1 MLSHFFAPC
10 ASRLRNFT
18 VRLALLGL
26 APLGFAQEEVPP
38 RVPEHDLER
47 LEALLQDLRSLGP
60 SIWEAKLARVERR
73 IADHRARAAQLRAQI
88 EELTAELARTEA
100 RAGAA
105 EGELAELRA
114 LAQHVHPGELPA
126 VSVRAKAAPASEA
139 TIQVARA
146 DAPASG
152 APSAEGAPPATP
164 PMPAPTPMPAPQ
176 PVPNFA
182 EHVLPIFEA
191 ACTVCHDDADAKGG
205 QDLST
210 YEATLR
216 GGSSGATVVA
226 GNADGSRLYRLSA
239 HLEEPFMP
247 KGRSQLGARE
257 LETLKRWIDG
267 GAPRDAAAAAAA
279 QKAAEEAAASEGKRK
294 EESPA
299 EAASAASGAATPL
312 ALDLPFHALRFA
324 ELPAPLAALAHAPTA
339 PLLAAAGVEQV
350 LLVDARTREILG
362 ALPFP
367 GRVTRLQFS
376 RDGARLLAAGGDA
389 NSGGRAVLFDVQ
401 SGAVVTTAKQG
412 RDQLFAAALS
422 PGQSLL
428 ALGGPTRRVQ
438 ALRTADGEAL
448 YEIRAHGDWVLGCA
462 FSADGNYLAT
472 GDRGG
477 AAFVWQADTGRDV
490 SSLRGHE
497 GALAGL
503 AFCGEANVLVSLGED
518 GFACGWDVERG
529 TRTWRTRVGDPPGT
543 ALASLEDGSVLAS
556 AGKGALV
563 RLAAKDG
570 KPQGQPL
577 PELGTWIASLA
588 VSTDGRSAYAG
599 TATGEL
605 VIVDLAERKVLTR
618 ASLVPLGN
626 APTGDAPKG

>member
-1 MLSHFFAPC
+1 MLSHPLALR
-10 ASRLRNFT
+10 ASRSLSFALL
-18 VRLALLGL
+18 LALVGL
-26 APLGFAQEEVPP
+26 APSGLAQEEAPP
-38 RVPEHDLER
+38 RVPEHELER
-47 LEALLQDLRSLGP
+47 LEALLHDLRALGP
-60 SIWEAKLARVERR
+60 TIWEAKLARVERR

-88 EELTAELARTEA
+88 EELSAELARTEA

-105 EGELAELRA
+105 EGELTELRA

-126 VSVRAKAAPASEA
+126 VSVRAKATLASDPA
-139 TIQVARA
+139 IQVARA
-146 DAPASG
+146 DAPATG
-152 APSAEGAPPATP
+152 APSAESAAPAVPPA
-164 PMPAPTPMPAPQ
+164 PMPTPMPAPQ

-205 QDLST
+205 QDLSS

-216 GGSSGATVVA
+216 GGSSGATVLA

-267 GAPRDAAAAAAA
+267 GAPRDAAAAVAA
-279 QKAAEEAAASEGKRK
+279 QKAAEAAAASEGKRK
-294 EESPA
+294 EEAPA
-299 EAASAASGAATPL
+299 EIAGAEAELATAL
-312 ALDLPFHALRFA
+312 ALDLPFHALRTA
-324 ELPAPLAALAHAPTA
+324 ELPAPLAALAHSPIE
-339 PLLAAAGVEQV
+339 PLLAAAGVEQI
-350 LLVDARTREILG
+350 LLVDARSREILG

-389 NSGGRAVLFDVQ
+389 SSGGRALLFDVK
-401 SGAVVTTAKQG
+401 SGAVVTAAKQG

-438 ALRTADGEAL
+438 ALRTAGGEEL
-448 YEIRAHGDWVLGCA
+448 YELRAHGDWILGCA

-497 GALAGL
+497 GALASL
-503 AFCGEANVLVSLGED
+503 AFCGEANTLVTLGED

-529 TRTWRTRVGDPPGT
+529 TRTWRARVGEPPGT
-543 ALASLEDGSVLAS
+543 ALSPLEDGSVLAS

-588 VSTDGRSAYAG
+588 VSSDGRSAYAG

-605 VIVDLAERKVLTR
+605 VVVDLGERKIR
-618 ASLVPLGN
+618 ARAPLVPLGN
-626 APTGDAPKG
+626 PPTSDAPRG

>member
-1 MLSHFFAPC
+1 MLSHLLAPC
-10 ASRLRNFT
+10 ASRFRNLA

-26 APLGFAQEEVPP
+26 APIGFAQEEAPP
-38 RVPEHDLER
+38 RVPEHELER
-47 LEALLQDLRSLGP
+47 LEALLQDLRALGP

-73 IADHRARAAQLRAQI
+73 IADHRARATQLRAQI

-126 VSVRAKAAPASEA
+126 VSVRAKAAPASEPA
-139 TIQVARA
+139 IRVARA
-146 DAPASG
+146 EAPASG
-152 APSAEGAPPATP
+152 APSAEGAPPAMP
-164 PMPAPTPMPAPQ
+164 PAPSSTPMPAPQ

-216 GGSSGATVVA
+216 GGSSGATVIA

-279 QKAAEEAAASEGKRK
+279 QKAAEAAAGEGKRK
-294 EESPA
+294 EEAPAESAPA
-299 EAASAASGAATPL
+299 EAAAATPL
-312 ALDLPFHALRFA
+312 ALDLPFHALRPA
-324 ELPAPLAALAHAPTA
+324 ELPAPLVALAHSPTQ

-389 NSGGRAVLFDVQ
+389 SSGGRAVLFDVQ
-401 SGAVVTTAKQG
+401 SGAVVSAAKQG

-438 ALRTADGEAL
+438 ALRTADGEQL

-497 GALAGL
+497 GALASL
-503 AFCGEANVLVSLGED
+503 AFCGEANVLVTLGED

-529 TRTWRTRVGDPPGT
+529 TRTWRARVGDPPGT
-543 ALASLEDGSVLAS
+543 ALAPLADGSVLAS

-570 KPQGQPL
+570 KAQGQPL
-577 PELGTWIASLA
+577 PELGTWIAALA
-588 VSTDGRSAYAG
+588 VSTDGKSAYAG

-605 VIVDLAERKVLTR
+605 VVLDLGERQIR
-618 ASLVPLGN
+618 ARAALVPLGT
-626 APTGDAPKG
+626 APTADAPRG